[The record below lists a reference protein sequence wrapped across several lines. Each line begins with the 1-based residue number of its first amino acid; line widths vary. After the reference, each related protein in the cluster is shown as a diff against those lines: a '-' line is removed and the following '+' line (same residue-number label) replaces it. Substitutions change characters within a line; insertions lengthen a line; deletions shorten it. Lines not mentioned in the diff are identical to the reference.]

1 MLVHLKPT
9 TKQSHIP
16 FLHLF
21 FLHLQETNSSTNSG
35 AGFCLSHSTAS
46 ASSFLSN
53 HALLGLDDCC
63 FPVHVSTHSFGNLPF
78 PCEYIEHPVLEAAWN
93 QHLQQAKK
101 DAFTADGNIIF
112 SSHVKKWPYS
122 APPKIDLEST
132 EPVSDLPK
140 EPMLVNMCLPKF

>member
-78 PCEYIEHPVLEAAWN
+78 SCEYIEHPVLEAAWN

-101 DAFTADGNIIF
+101 DAFTADGNIMF
-112 SSHVKKWPYS
+112 SSHVKKMALFCSSKNWLRIHWACQWPTQGTNAGEYV
-122 APPKIDLEST
+122 PP
-132 EPVSDLPK
+132 
-140 EPMLVNMCLPKF
+140 